1 MARRAP
7 SQTAIVNAFLRLIL
21 ERGWGGVSLLDI
33 ARRAEVPLADLYRLF
48 SSKEAILAA
57 FSRSLD
63 DKMLAGDDPSDDLEL
78 PRERLLDVI
87 LRRLDAMT
95 PHKEAVRVLWRD
107 LPRDPVAW
115 TRLRSAVLD
124 ALGAMLEAAGIDSSG
139 LRGALRKRVLG
150 IVFAQAVRVWLDDDS
165 PDLTRTTAEL
175 DRRLRR
181 ASGVLNLSREPRS
194 LGGAAAPAWSGEP
207 ETW

>member
-1 MARRAP
+1 VARRAP

-33 ARRAEVPLADLYRLF
+33 ARRAEVSLADLYRLF

-63 DKMLAGDDPSDDLEL
+63 DKMLAGDDPSDDPEL

-181 ASGVLNLSREPRS
+181 ASGVLNLSREPRP
-194 LGGAAAPAWSGEP
+194 LGGATAPAWSGEP

>member
-21 ERGWGGVSLLDI
+21 ERGWGGVSLLDV

-87 LRRLDAMT
+87 LRRLDAMA
-95 PHKEAVRVLWRD
+95 PHKEAVRVLSRD

-115 TRLRSAVLD
+115 TRLRSAALD

-150 IVFAQAVRVWLDDDS
+150 IVFAQAVRIWLDDDT

-181 ASGVLNLSREPRS
+181 ASGVLNLGREPRP
-194 LGGAAAPAWSGEP
+194 LGGAAASAWSGEP